1 MVETNWGGGQS
12 LCVFLKSCV
21 SLEVEGEV
29 AVAQASSGLMGAM
42 AASLCLPAGHDAK
55 LNGCSSCPTC
65 FSQDKF
71 LHPST
76 WLNQQKSVC
85 AWRGPLVSPAAALAD
100 AEAAFGVH
108 ISLAVPGL
116 FYTGCLSWACIL
128 PVLMWT
134 ELCFLSPFPSVRALE
149 GRMASEICKSF
160 SCTSPGAQRCSNVS
174 ICPPTAHDG
183 FCLC

>member
-12 LCVFLKSCV
+12 LYVFLKSCV

-55 LNGCSSCPTC
+55 LNGCSSCPAC

-76 WLNQQKSVC
+76 
-85 AWRGPLVSPAAALAD
+85 
-100 AEAAFGVH
+100 
-108 ISLAVPGL
+108 
-116 FYTGCLSWACIL
+116 
-128 PVLMWT
+128 
-134 ELCFLSPFPSVRALE
+134 
-149 GRMASEICKSF
+149 
-160 SCTSPGAQRCSNVS
+160 
-174 ICPPTAHDG
+174 
-183 FCLC
+183 